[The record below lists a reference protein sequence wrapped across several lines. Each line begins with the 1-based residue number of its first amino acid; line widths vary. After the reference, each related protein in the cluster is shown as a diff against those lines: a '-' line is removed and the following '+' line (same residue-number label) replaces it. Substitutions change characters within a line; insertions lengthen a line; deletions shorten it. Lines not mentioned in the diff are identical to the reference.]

1 MCNCNFCKDRKIYKE
16 AVINTC
22 KCACHKGDGLTGH
35 DSLCCEI
42 PNGLIDVNSEKESE
56 EYYLNF
62 ITEFK
67 NKYNE

>member
-1 MCNCNFCKDRKIYKE
+1 MCDCKFCKDHKIYKE

-22 KCACHKGDGLTGH
+22 KCFCHSSDGYVGH

-42 PNGLIDVNSEKESE
+42 PNGLIDKDSKKESE
-56 EYYLNF
+56 EYYLKF
-62 ITEFK
+62 IEDFR